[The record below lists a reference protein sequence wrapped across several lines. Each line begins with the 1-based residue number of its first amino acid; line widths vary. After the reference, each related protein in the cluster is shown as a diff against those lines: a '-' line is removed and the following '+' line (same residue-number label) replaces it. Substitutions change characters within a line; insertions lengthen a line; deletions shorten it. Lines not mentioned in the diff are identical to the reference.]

1 MKLHF
6 SISNIKIEFLTAKWL
21 KTKAIIV
28 LFLAHNIF

>member
-6 SISNIKIEFLTAKWL
+6 NISNIKNEFSTAKWL

-28 LFLAHNIF
+28 LFLAQNIF